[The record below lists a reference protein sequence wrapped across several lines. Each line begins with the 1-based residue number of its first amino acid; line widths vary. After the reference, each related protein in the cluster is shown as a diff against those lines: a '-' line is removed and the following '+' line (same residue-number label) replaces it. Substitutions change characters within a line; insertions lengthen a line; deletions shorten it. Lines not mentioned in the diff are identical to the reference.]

1 MKISLLFRITLFD
14 NILRFCCIFGTVAP
28 VCRPGQRT
36 IYSTGRQEIV
46 KVACEVEANPSDVS
60 FVWKFNT
67 SLVETVDIPANLIG
81 VDRTRSVAHFTPHTE
96 NVSIFY

>member
-1 MKISLLFRITLFD
+1 M
-14 NILRFCCIFGTVAP
+14 
-28 VCRPGQRT
+28 CRPGQRT
-36 IYSTGRQEIV
+36 LYSSGRQETV

-67 SLVETVDIPANLIG
+67 SLVESVDIPANLIA

-96 NVSIFY
+96 NVSKFRHYVAATKCCSCLFNLECIQVL

>member
-1 MKISLLFRITLFD
+1 M
-14 NILRFCCIFGTVAP
+14 
-28 VCRPGQRT
+28 CRPGQRT
-36 IYSTGRQEIV
+36 IYSSGRQETV

-67 SLVETVDIPANLIG
+67 SLVESVDIPASLVA

-96 NVSIFY
+96 NVSTLYELLY